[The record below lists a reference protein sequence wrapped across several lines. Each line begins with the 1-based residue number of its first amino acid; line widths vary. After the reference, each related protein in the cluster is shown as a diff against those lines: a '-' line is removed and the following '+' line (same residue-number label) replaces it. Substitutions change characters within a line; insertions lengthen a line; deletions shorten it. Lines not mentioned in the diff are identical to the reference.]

1 MDLQYL
7 IQKIKHDYLTV
18 SLDETIGKVV
28 TNVEL
33 VFQMWLR
40 RIIIF
45 LKSNHPLQWNYF
57 MEQYPLPNNGFRE
70 II

>member
-18 SLDETIGKVV
+18 SLDGTIGKVV
-28 TNVEL
+28 TNVDL

-45 LKSNHPLQWNYF
+45 LKSNRPLQWNSF
-57 MEQYPLPNNGFRE
+57 MEQYPLPNNGFR
-70 II
+70 